1 MRQLRARPDWR
12 WRSRLI
18 RAPEPSHLVP
28 GEVNATEQELE
39 EYALMSMSEEDWT
52 GLQGRMW
59 SRAVARGEAVVTGN
73 PAIDAYERAR
83 VAKQRGG

>member
-1 MRQLRARPDWR
+1 
-12 WRSRLI
+12 
-18 RAPEPSHLVP
+18 
-28 GEVNATEQELE
+28 
-39 EYALMSMSEEDWT
+39 MSMSEEDWT